1 MAGNTKDP
9 QPQLDIQSQIN
20 KVLSERTAILSAQ
33 EKALSSQVQLAIDL
47 CKALKCDQ
55 LDEIEARLKTTR
67 DEMKR
72 AADEAKNYGGALADA
87 ADTATKANEKTV
99 RSVKDLWESFKE
111 LNPVVA
117 GAATGLGVGLVRGL
131 GSAFQTTKNLITGI
145 GGIISTLGKLAFTII
160 GLPFRLLEGLFDLAQ
175 GSGGGPSPILVE
187 LENIRKQFGSL
198 KTNEGAAAAGALRE
212 FTKDYSNLAGTGLSI
227 RRIFGQGLEGIA
239 KALAENAEVAKEL
252 GAAFNASMDI
262 IRRFGP
268 ELAVYRKGMGFTA
281 AQQAMLIKTTRAMGG
296 DPMDRMRKIGSMAI
310 QMGRQF
316 GVNTKVITQGIGEM
330 VADFPHFGSLG
341 EKAMGQIATYA
352 HKLGI
357 EIKDLTGM
365 IDAFDDFEDAA
376 TRTAKLA
383 QSFQLNLDT
392 MKMLDEQDPAARLYE
407 FQKAW
412 KATGRSY
419 EQLNRAE
426 KKQLSTLA
434 NIPDAALA
442 AAVGTRG
449 LAMSYADVQKAGAKA
464 EKQQM
469 SQEEVLKNLA
479 DSIERVFGS
488 GGGTKFKGFFDAFTQ
503 GFTSG
508 IMRAKLFRQ
517 AMRAIRRS
525 LMVVFRAGRAVGKM
539 FVNLFPGI
547 KQVLVGIKELFNPRR
562 FYGFMEDVK
571 KAFSRLFKDLRT
583 DPKAGIERFL
593 KTFRDRL
600 ANFFKASG
608 PGAKGLLEGGKEFL
622 KTLWKI
628 FQAVFPMVVDGLA
641 SAARAIAEFLRNP
654 PDIQSP
660 ITEALL
666 GLKDALMPLFS
677 ILAEKL
683 WPALVDM
690 FTAMWEKAEPYVTK
704 WGQYILYAALLK
716 IFVHAIYGAVVGA
729 IGAAIGKVLATGA
742 LKLFEKLFK
751 IAAPPPPPKTPPDVS
766 KGGGWG
772 KFLMYL
778 GAILVAA
785 GILMVAYH
793 FLKMKPEDA
802 VAIGIL
808 ILALVGSALL
818 ISFALKAMPEGDWK
832 KDAFKL
838 GLLAGFIAVIGGVA
852 LGIVAALSQIPTGNL
867 LATAPA
873 FMSVMLSLVI
883 ATIPLI
889 IISAVLG
896 AMKGAIDKAIVGMV
910 VIGGFMGAI
919 GVLGVIITG
928 FLSKFEPAAL
938 KSAAS
943 MLMAISSLMMTVM
956 VMLPVA
962 LAVGL
967 LAGAEPFGIIGLGIM
982 TVGFEVIAGLALL
995 LVGTLLPAIRELAAI
1010 KIPNPASFS
1019 AVVSALTGIID
1030 AISKFVA
1037 MSALLATAVG
1047 MSSDIDTSSFDK
1059 NIGALSKLVDTIV
1072 KQGLGEII
1080 NKFLD
1085 FAKNTQVREGTGA
1098 VIAAIASVL
1107 SAAASI
1113 MQAFSPSEEAGKA
1126 IMQLE
1131 ALSMVLQAT
1140 GVFGLLSGGGAGGS
1154 RMIQFVKDS
1163 MARAVG
1169 FMTIALPQIRQ
1180 FIVEM
1185 ISALSGMNITADVS
1199 KIAPLIGAIAPM
1211 ITAVSAVMKSLSPS
1225 DAAWSALVASTDL
1238 SRRLIGNT
1246 IHTEFTLSAEA
1257 ALTSF
1262 GPVLKHLKNFVV
1274 DIIRDIK
1281 DPLMSIMSSLKDVPI
1296 KSLEVAIPL
1305 VAAVLSFASDMM
1317 SAIGPVI
1324 SSSLSA
1330 AEGAPEGQKLA
1341 SFTKALDASVAAMK
1355 SIGPI
1360 LLTLVDPMKLMIDAV
1375 IGIARGIKDS
1385 RGLKGKIEIVTAAL
1399 QAVGAMSSIF
1409 KSGGDLGVIDTKGG
1423 INESAITNIANSMK
1437 LVTTHLLQSDG
1448 PLYRM
1453 AKALTSLNFG
1463 NTKSIKGNAD
1473 AIKNISEGVR
1483 AVAESFA
1490 PGSGIVLFGSTTFGL
1505 DTGLFTEINKK
1516 IALFTTG
1523 PGSGIF
1529 TGMANIVNQ
1538 IPEGVSDRSESI
1550 TNMVATLET
1559 LSRSLNTSQL
1569 SDSDIST
1576 FVQLNNA
1583 LRGDGH
1589 LTIKHQNLNIS
1600 LNVHVEMSAEQIAT
1614 GIIKVNDVNRD
1625 VKGRQ
1630 KFVTENA

>member
-1 MAGNTKDP
+1 MAGNTKD
-9 QPQLDIQSQIN
+9 QQTQADINAQIN
-20 KVLSERTAILSAQ
+20 KLLADRTAILSLQ
-33 EKALSSQVQLAIDL
+33 EKLLSNQVQLAVDL
-47 CKALKCDQ
+47 CRALKCDQ
-55 LDEIEARLKTTR
+55 LDEIEARLKTVR
-67 DEMKR
+67 GEMEKAAEKAKEFGGNMSDATDKAVEGNKR
-72 AADEAKNYGGALADA
+72 YITSIDDLK
-87 ADTATKANEKTV
+87 KA
-99 RSVKDLWESFKE
+99 FKE
-111 LNPVVA
+111 AHPVMAGFAA
-117 GAATGLGVGLVRGL
+117 GAGVGLVRGI
-131 GSAFQTTKNLITGI
+131 GSAWQTTKNLVSGI
-145 GGIISTLGKLAFTII
+145 GGIISSLGKLAFTII

-175 GSGGGPSPILVE
+175 SGGGGGPSPIRVE

-198 KTNEGAAAAGALRE
+198 KTNEGAAAAGALKE

-419 EQLNRAE
+419 EQLNRVE

-517 AMRAIRRS
+517 AMRSIRRA

-547 KQVLVGIKELFNPRR
+547 KQMLVGIKELFNPRR

-751 IAAPPPPPKTPPDVS
+751 IAAPPPPPATPPDVS

-772 KFLMYL
+772 KFLVYL
-778 GAILVAA
+778 GAILGVAL
-785 GILMVAYH
+785 ILMGAYKA
-793 FLKMKPEDA
+793 LDMKPEDA

-832 KDAFKL
+832 KDAVKL

-852 LGIVAALSQIPTGNL
+852 LGIVAILSQIPAGNL

-873 FMSVMLSLVI
+873 FMTVMLSLVT

-910 VIGGFMGAI
+910 VIGGFMVAI
-919 GVLGVIITG
+919 GVIGVALTG
-928 FLSKFEPAAL
+928 ILSLFEPAAL
-938 KSAAS
+938 KSAAA

-995 LVGTLLPAIRELAAI
+995 IIGTLLPAIRELAAI

-1030 AISKFVA
+1030 AISNFVK
-1037 MSALLATAVG
+1037 MSALLASAVG

-1059 NIGALSKLVDTIV
+1059 NIEALSKLVDTIV

-1085 FAKNTQVREGTGA
+1085 FAKNTQVREGTGE

-1113 MQAFSPSEEAGKA
+1113 LQAFSPSEEAGKA

-1131 ALSMVLQAT
+1131 ALSMLLG
-1140 GVFGLLSGGGAGGS
+1140 GVGVGGT
-1154 RMIQFVKDS
+1154 RMMKFVKES
-1163 MARAVG
+1163 MGRAVG

-1225 DAAWSALVASTDL
+1225 DAAWSALTASSEL
-1238 SRRLIGNT
+1238 LRNHSAAHRIQG
-1246 IHTEFTLSAEA
+1246 EFTVSAEA

-1262 GPVLKHLKNFVV
+1262 APVLKHLKTFIV

-1330 AEGAPEGQKLA
+1330 AEGAPEGEKLGA
-1341 SFTKALDASVAAMK
+1341 FTKALDASVAAMK

-1375 IGIARGIKDS
+1375 IGIARGITEP

-1423 INESAITNIANSMK
+1423 INESAITNIANSMT
-1437 LVTTHLLQSDG
+1437 LVTNHLLQTNG
-1448 PLYRM
+1448 PLYNM

-1490 PGSGIVLFGSTTFGL
+1490 PGSGIVLFGSTKFGL
-1505 DTGLFTEINKK
+1505 DTGLFESINQK

-1559 LSRSLNTSQL
+1559 LSRSLNTSLL